1 MRGEVN
7 SSRVSGLMGC
17 DPSQLAGRAGRRMPH
32 SPSLLSL
39 RSHHHSADSA
49 SNLRSWRTS
58 LIASMV
64 LITLQE
70 WMGTINK
77 TQMG

>member
-1 MRGEVN
+1 VVRWGVTPA
-7 SSRVSGLMGC
+7 SWVV
-17 DPSQLAGRAGRRMPH
+17 RAGRHMPH
-32 SPSLLSL
+32 FPSLLSL